1 MYHLLVKDN
10 SSNLSRNIGIRRKI
24 ANMARLRITLK
35 NNNSLVSLHADSNA
49 GSGLVDGEMAR
60 ELAARGNVLD
70 NGELARGAV
79 NLEVDEGVGVDLLVL
94 VVEAG
99 DLVDVFTAR

>member
-1 MYHLLVKDN
+1 
-10 SSNLSRNIGIRRKI
+10 
-24 ANMARLRITLK
+24 
-35 NNNSLVSLHADSNA
+35 
-49 GSGLVDGEMAR
+49 MAR